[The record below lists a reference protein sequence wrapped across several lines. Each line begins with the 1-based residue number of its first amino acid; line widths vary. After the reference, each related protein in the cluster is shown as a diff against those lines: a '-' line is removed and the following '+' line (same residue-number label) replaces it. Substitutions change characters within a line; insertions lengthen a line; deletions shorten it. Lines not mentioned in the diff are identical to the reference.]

1 MLLEPMRLELTE
13 PEPTEPESMR
23 LIEQTTNPS
32 VCGLSA
38 CLDLEEADPL
48 IQLLNDVG
56 ELGGIVVDALGRG
69 HVLH

>member
-13 PEPTEPESMR
+13 PESMR
-23 LIEQTTNPS
+23 LIEQTTNQS

-48 IQLLNDVG
+48 IQLLNDVS
-56 ELGGIVVDALGRG
+56 ELGGIVVDALGRC

>member
-1 MLLEPMRLELTE
+1 
-13 PEPTEPESMR
+13 MR

-38 CLDLEEADPL
+38 GLDLEEADPL

-56 ELGGIVVDALGRG
+56 EL
-69 HVLH
+69 

>member
-1 MLLEPMRLELTE
+1 MLLEPMRLEL
-13 PEPTEPESMR
+13 TEPESMR

-32 VCGLSA
+32 VGGLSA

-56 ELGGIVVDALGRG
+56 ELGGIVVDTLGRR
-69 HVLH
+69 HVFH